1 MHPNDPFIASPI
13 LEEAIDRNPLIVSPE
28 TPLIEAI
35 ALMSQARGS
44 TCWLPELNV
53 PSGIISNHEA
63 RSSCV
68 LVMEDKQLLGI
79 FTERDIVWLTADG
92 MSFDGVTISEVM
104 SKPVIT
110 LPEAQ
115 FQDVF
120 AALFLFRRYRIR
132 HLVIV
137 DEHNQLIGIVSSESI
152 RRVLQPANLLK
163 LRRVSEVMTTPV
175 IHAPMTASVLS
186 LARLMAQQRVSCIVI
201 TQANAQG
208 GFQPVGIV
216 TERDIVQFQ
225 TLQLNLANTLAQAV
239 MSTPLFLLSPSDS
252 LCKAHHEMQQR
263 RVRRLVVSW
272 NEGRELGIVTQTS
285 LLRVFDPVEMYE
297 VIAVLQQTVK
307 QLEVEKSE
315 LLQSRNNQLNR
326 RRKGNRKGTK
336 RKVFYNPY
344 SILKIRQKADGRRQK
359 E

>member
-1 MHPNDPFIASPI
+1 
-13 LEEAIDRNPLIVSPE
+13 
-28 TPLIEAI
+28 
-35 ALMSQARGS
+35 
-44 TCWLPELNV
+44 
-53 PSGIISNHEA
+53 
-63 RSSCV
+63 
-68 LVMEDKQLLGI
+68 
-79 FTERDIVWLTADG
+79 
-92 MSFDGVTISEVM
+92 
-104 SKPVIT
+104 VIT

-336 RKVFYNPY
+336 KKASYNPY